1 MILFEISLSVLIALF
16 DDIPID
22 NLPERSQMVRATV
35 LIVQIVGMFPYIKSQ
50 QRLQTLL
57 NGIGSIW
64 LLRNDEFAILVC
76 R

>member
-1 MILFEISLSVLIALF
+1 MILFEISLFALIALF
-16 DDIPID
+16 DDIPIH
-22 NLPERSQMVRATV
+22 NSPKRSQVVRPAV
-35 LIVQIVGMFPYIKSQ
+35 LIVQIIGMLPYVESQ